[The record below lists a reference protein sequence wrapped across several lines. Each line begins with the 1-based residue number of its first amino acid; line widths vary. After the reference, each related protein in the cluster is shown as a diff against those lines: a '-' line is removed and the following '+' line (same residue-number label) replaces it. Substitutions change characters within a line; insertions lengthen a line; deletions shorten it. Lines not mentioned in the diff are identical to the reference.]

1 MKLLNKALITN
12 GCYTTN
18 DAKKNRVVDIEAIL
32 KRKDLLRLE
41 REELKRERVEL
52 LIELKNDWLA
62 NKYMLKNS

>member
-1 MKLLNKALITN
+1 MELLNKALITN

-18 DAKKNRVVDIEAIL
+18 DAKKNRVVNIEAIL